1 MEDELMTDIKDIIQM
16 AISREVE
23 SYTFYRTVSDKV
35 KDANLKKLFNELA
48 GDETKHR
55 QFLEGLLTK
64 SVKEMHITG
73 AKDYKVGDSL
83 KTPKLTADLKP
94 IDGLVLA
101 IKKEL
106 EAMQMYTQLAN
117 ATDDFVQ
124 KSLFQN
130 LAAMESGHKA
140 RLEDLYVEMAFPE
153 AW

>member
-1 MEDELMTDIKDIIQM
+1 MTNLKDIIQM

-23 SYTFYRTVSDKV
+23 SYTFYRSVSDKV
-35 KDANLKKLFNELA
+35 KDADLKKLFNELA
-48 GDETKHR
+48 GEETKHR

-64 SVKEMHITG
+64 DVKELHITG

-83 KTPKLTADLKP
+83 ETPKLTMDLKP
-94 IDGLVLA
+94 VDGLVLA

-117 ATDDFVQ
+117 ATNDFVQ

-153 AW
+153 KW

>member
-1 MEDELMTDIKDIIQM
+1 MTDIKDIIQM

-23 SYTFYRTVSDKV
+23 SYTFYRSVSDKV
-35 KDANLKKLFNELA
+35 KDVNLKKLFNELA
-48 GDETKHR
+48 GEETKHR

-64 SVKEMHITG
+64 NVQELHITG
-73 AKDYKVGDSL
+73 AKDYKVGDSIA
-83 KTPKLTADLKP
+83 TPKLSMDLKP

-117 ATDDFVQ
+117 STSDFVQ

-153 AW
+153 KW

>member
-1 MEDELMTDIKDIIQM
+1 MTDIKDIIQM

-23 SYTFYRTVSDKV
+23 SYTFYRNISDKV
-35 KDANLKKLFNELA
+35 KDANLKKLFHELA

-64 SVKEMHITG
+64 NVKELHITG

-83 KTPKLTADLKP
+83 ETPKLTPDLKP
-94 IDGLVLA
+94 VDGLVIA

-106 EAMQMYTQLAN
+106 EAMQLYTQLAN

-130 LAAMESGHKA
+130 LAAMERGHKA